1 MTNWTSRQRVEAAI
15 NHCEPDRV
23 PLDMWG
29 TDSRLVDDFYFKVLD
44 HLCWEDK
51 GEIERPGK
59 TAAYVDYR
67 LSDLLGCDFRHITAK
82 GPAGFTRWTDDEGN
96 SYDEWGIGYKK
107 MGEHSFISKHPFPE
121 PDIAAIRRHAWPDM
135 NDPSRF
141 EGMAERVR
149 DWFKNT
155 DYAITTTTPVS
166 GLIMDVYQYLR
177 GTENFFMDLCGE
189 QKFAH
194 ALIEQ
199 IADLMETLYVNMVT
213 PLAPCLTWI
222 EFATDYG
229 TQNAPFMSPQMYREF
244 LKEPERRIFAAV
256 KKVAPDAKIFMH
268 SCGSV
273 KRLIPDLIEAGVEI
287 LSSLQPLA
295 FEMDSAELKK
305 EFGNDLVFHG
315 GIDLQQALVGTRE
328 QTVEETRRRI
338 ADYAPGGGYIVS
350 PSNHFTSDVPVE
362 NFFALYETA
371 AEFGRYPLASNQ
383 GRPRANRTDMRT
395 AWS

>member
-1 MTNWTSRQRVEAAI
+1 MSLTSRARVSAAI
-15 NHCEPDRV
+15 NHREPDRV

-29 TDSRLVDDFYFKVLD
+29 TDSRLVDEFYFKVLD
-44 HLCWEDK
+44 HLGWKDK
-51 GEIERPGK
+51 SQTERPGK

-82 GPAGFTRWTDDEGN
+82 GPAGFTRWTDAEGN
-96 SYDEWGIGYKK
+96 SYDEWGIGYRK
-107 MGEHSFISKHPFPE
+107 MGQHSFISKHPFPE
-121 PDIAAIRRHAWPDM
+121 PDVGAIRRHAWPDM

-141 EGMAERVR
+141 EGMAERVC
-149 DWFKNT
+149 DWFENT

-166 GLIMDVYQYLR
+166 GLLLDVCQYLR
-177 GTENFFMDLCGE
+177 GTENFLMDMCAE
-189 QKFAH
+189 PRFAH

-199 IADLMETLYVNMVT
+199 VAGLMETLYVNMVT
-213 PLAPCLTWI
+213 PLAPRLTWI

-229 TQNAPFMSPQMYREF
+229 GQNGLFISPEMYREF
-244 LKEPERRIFAAV
+244 LKGPESRIFAAV
-256 KKVAPDAKIFMH
+256 KRVAPQAKIFMH

-295 FEMDSAELKK
+295 SAMDSAELKK
-305 EFGNDLVFHG
+305 EFGNDLIFHG

-350 PSNHFTSDVPVE
+350 PSNHFTSDVPVQ

-371 AEFGRYPLASNQ
+371 AEFGRYPIGAQ
-383 GRPRANRTDMRT
+383 VTR
-395 AWS
+395 